1 MILIGGKLY
10 LIVVLVCI
18 KLLKETEYPYILQ
31 MLRAFSGNLFA
42 LISAYF
48 SIGFFLFSIF
58 RAHYKLEKLTPYDM
72 SLLFS
77 FYLLTVF
84 VLKCRVFLLFC
95 VLFDFVYALILDFYV
110 IKFISLFSSLNS
122 VFLNQNS
129 I

>member
-31 MLRAFSGNLFA
+31 MLHACSGNLFA

-84 VLKCRVFLLFC
+84 VLKCRIFLLFC